1 MKRPV
6 NLKELYGKK
15 KLLAT
20 MIEEYDSLER
30 ELSVEKPKYNKKLQ
44 VIYLKYDYNDTSK
57 PYTLSLAIEIDKIRH
72 PIKKKEQQYEDLG
85 IYINDLKTNIDSDLN
100 KILTNGYEPDN
111 DYEIL
116 VLTDL
121 KNIIIKKQNYSCPI
135 CGDALGDATTDKTCI
150 SNSQV
155 LHSSCKNYMNNI
167 CNNICVIENNR

>member
-72 PIKKKEQQYEDLG
+72 PIKKKR
-85 IYINDLKTNIDSDLN
+85 
-100 KILTNGYEPDN
+100 
-111 DYEIL
+111 
-116 VLTDL
+116 
-121 KNIIIKKQNYSCPI
+121 
-135 CGDALGDATTDKTCI
+135 ATI
-150 SNSQV
+150 
-155 LHSSCKNYMNNI
+155 
-167 CNNICVIENNR
+167 